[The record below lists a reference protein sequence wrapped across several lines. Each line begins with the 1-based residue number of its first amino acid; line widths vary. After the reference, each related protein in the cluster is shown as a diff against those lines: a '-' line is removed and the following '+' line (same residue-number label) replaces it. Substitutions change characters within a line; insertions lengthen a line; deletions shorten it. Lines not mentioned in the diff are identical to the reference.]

1 VLCHIAHHAIGSR
14 EGCDFRLSN
23 KVYNLARSH
32 RRNLDAGPILAERGA
47 LEFLGVWM
55 DNFLSLGAILMIVF
69 GLIGIADGAISVR
82 PMIEVWQGVTFAVS
96 GVLTY
101 VFAEILT
108 VLKDI
113 RKAVT
118 RP

>member
-1 VLCHIAHHAIGSR
+1 MQM
-14 EGCDFRLSN
+14 D
-23 KVYNLARSH
+23 K
-32 RRNLDAGPILAERGA
+32 
-47 LEFLGVWM
+47 FLG
-55 DNFLSLGAILMIVF
+55 LGAILLIVF
-69 GLIGIADGAISVR
+69 GIIGVADGATSAK